1 MEHCYLVSTSILRE
15 ILDPLATFEA
25 CYRLVH
31 GKDIVTVIRYGPK
44 KMVQQVAFPVVYRIE
59 DVPEDEGTLILMVG
73 TKQSP
78 EWQNFWTPVAK
89 QLGRTAMYPT
99 A

>member
-31 GKDIVTVIRYGPK
+31 GADTVTVIRYGPK
-44 KMVQQVAFPVVYRIE
+44 TMVQQVAFPVVHRIP
-59 DVPEDEGTLILMVG
+59 DVPQDEGTLILMVG
-73 TKQSP
+73 TKQSA
-78 EWQNFWTPVAK
+78 EWQSFWTPVAK